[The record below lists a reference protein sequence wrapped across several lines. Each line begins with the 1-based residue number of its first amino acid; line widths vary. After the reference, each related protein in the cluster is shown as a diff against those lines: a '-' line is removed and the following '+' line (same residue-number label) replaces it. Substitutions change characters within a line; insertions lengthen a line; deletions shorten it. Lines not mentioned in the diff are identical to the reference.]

1 MKNLYFLIVSI
12 LIFNFTFANPVIT
25 AVQNGSWSNKNTWD
39 KSRTPSDDDIIV
51 IPAGKTVS
59 FDDGFL
65 SVVTLNNVDIFVSG
79 TLQLG
84 GFLSSLSL
92 DKFSTINILSGGI
105 LKKGGLWQNIT
116 IGGNEVFSSSSPNVS
131 GPEMANATTNGFISF
146 SPLPVKFESFT
157 LSRTSNNVLVQ
168 WSVSQEVNVSMY
180 EVERSVDGTSWS
192 TIAYVAPVATAS
204 SVKNYSFT
212 DKSLSAK
219 TIYYRIKEVDFD
231 AKTSYSSIQS
241 IHTEVTTAASNIKI
255 ASLQNKVLLQF
266 PTLVKGQVV
275 IRFVS
280 LSGQVLDQQTI
291 NNPLGQVMLNSK
303 LTGNYIISVSNGQ
316 DINTAKQVI
325 L

>member
-1 MKNLYFLIVSI
+1 MKKLYFLLLLLSALQFSFAATKTLVQSTANIADPAAWSGGQLPQPGDSVIIPNGKVLTLSFSISFPFSTKLLVYGEIRFTGSPISVS
-12 LIFNFTFANPVIT
+12 LDAASTIT
-25 AVQNGSWSNKNTWD
+25 IYSG
-39 KSRTPSDDDIIV
+39 
-51 IPAGKTVS
+51 GK
-59 FDDGFL
+59 L
-65 SVVTLNNVDIFVSG
+65 SG
-79 TLQLG
+79 TVGTQTISLNGLQIYNGTQTVNG
-84 GFLSSLSL
+84 GMWAAQS
-92 DKFSTINILSGGI
+92 
-105 LKKGGLWQNIT
+105 
-116 IGGNEVFSSSSPNVS
+116 
-131 GPEMANATTNGFISF
+131 TNGFVPF
-146 SPLPVKFESFT
+146 SPLPIKFESFT

-192 TIAYVAPVATAS
+192 TIAYVAPVTTTS